1 MRWRL
6 LYLDCRCPHLLGR
19 GAQGGRG
26 WIHEIKH
33 DGSRIV
39 ARRSAGGVRLGSAK
53 RSRNPSVSDDDAQN
67 WRCRWGRV
75 AEIWGADQKVVAS
88 RLCALRASTSA
99 VRQADRL
106 RAAAHP
112 VVNIRTSE
120 HHIPS
125 RPRLSVWMFGSL
137 GKKGVAHGAGHR
149 DIDFVRS
156 PPCKLPPN
164 CRERGIISVR
174 EVLSFFFR
182 PFRPHP
188 ENNYFDL
195 LSCGAI

>member
-1 MRWRL
+1 MML
-6 LYLDCRCPHLLGR
+6 
-19 GAQGGRG
+19 
-26 WIHEIKH
+26 H
-33 DGSRIV
+33 DPVLQQPQVQR
-39 ARRSAGGVRLGSAK
+39 ARPL
-53 RSRNPSVSDDDAQN
+53 SVSDEDAQN

-125 RPRLSVWMFGSL
+125 RPRLSVRMFGSL
-137 GKKGVAHGAGHR
+137 GKKRANA
-149 DIDFVRS
+149 S
-156 PPCKLPPN
+156 LKCAAL
-164 CRERGIISVR
+164 
-174 EVLSFFFR
+174 
-182 PFRPHP
+182 
-188 ENNYFDL
+188 
-195 LSCGAI
+195 